1 MTPGSLSAFSTLGYC
16 NLSRVHHDIGPFVW
30 PAPGM
35 APPSDISL
43 CILIE
48 EVIDPLGLPFGV
60 KDKLVLR
67 SHGRNEAI
75 YAQHL

>member
-1 MTPGSLSAFSTLGYC
+1 
-16 NLSRVHHDIGPFVW
+16 
-30 PAPGM
+30 M

-48 EVIDPLGLPFGV
+48 EVIDRLGLPFGV